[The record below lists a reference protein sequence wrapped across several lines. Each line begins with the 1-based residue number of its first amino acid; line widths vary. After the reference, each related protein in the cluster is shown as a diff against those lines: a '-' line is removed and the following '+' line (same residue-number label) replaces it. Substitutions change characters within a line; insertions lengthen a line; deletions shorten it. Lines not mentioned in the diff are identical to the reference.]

1 MANNFS
7 HPKIFYDL
15 LVIYKKYYSIHKNL
29 PKIFRV
35 TMGEYIMEELS
46 KCMKIIVKA
55 NLKKSKEDY
64 IKSTK
69 LLKNL
74 RVRIEILKSYFLIAW
89 DMKFISHQF
98 FADINDRLEEIS
110 KEASSWHNWFE
121 RVLLNPKGSNG
132 QPKTV

>member
-121 RVLLNPKGSNG
+121 RVLLDPKGSNG

>member
-46 KCMKIIVKA
+46 KCMKIVVMA

-64 IKSTK
+64 IKSAK

-89 DMKFISHQF
+89 DMKFVSHQF
-98 FADINDRLEEIS
+98 FADIDDRLEEIS

-121 RVLLNPKGSNG
+121 RVLLDPKGSNG